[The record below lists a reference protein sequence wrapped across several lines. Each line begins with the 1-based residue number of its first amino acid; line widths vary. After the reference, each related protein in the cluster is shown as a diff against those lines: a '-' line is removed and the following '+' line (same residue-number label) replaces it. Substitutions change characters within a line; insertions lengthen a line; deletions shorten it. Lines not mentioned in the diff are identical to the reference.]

1 MTLSASRR
9 TNRRVIIGFL
19 LIDLLIVA
27 MLFLVPFTT
36 VITYR
41 VNNING
47 APAAAIEYRNPD
59 SAATQPRS
67 INSELPWK
75 SDFMLKRTLF
85 QRWFGSLPPLH
96 ISAQASQTS
105 TVPTILI
112 ECEIIVDDDVLVR
125 NRDTN
130 AVFCQR

>member
-75 SDFMLKRTLF
+75 TDFMLKRTLF
-85 QRWFGSLPPLH
+85 QRWFGSLPPLQ